1 MRCGGIQC
9 WKIHP
14 KIVSPRFAAQPTTI
28 TVTAYIHIYV
38 ILWHLELHRKYP
50 SDIFGDIFQQCGA
63 SQAAAVKL
71 CHRMTLL
78 NGLVA
83 AELPPKHVLL
93 LVWPSGYR

>member
-14 KIVSPRFAAQPTTI
+14 KMVSPRFAAQSTTI
-28 TVTAYIHIYV
+28 IAYIHIDV
-38 ILWHLELHRKYP
+38 ILWHLELHRK